1 MPCGHACGWSCEL
14 VSYSVRILSLTLVFL
29 LSTMYPALGDET
41 ADGEVQ
47 YLLGFV
53 ERSGCTFHRNG
64 ADHDAADA
72 ADHLRLK
79 YRRGGKYVNNADQFI
94 DRLASESSW
103 SGETYTV
110 TCDGQTEPSG
120 EWLHR
125 ALESYRARQGNQ
137 GDF

>member
-1 MPCGHACGWSCEL
+1 MKTLTTTAAL
-14 VSYSVRILSLTLVFL
+14 LLALTATLVQ
-29 LSTMYPALGDET
+29 
-41 ADGEVQ
+41 ADTPDPEVQ

-53 ERSGCTFHRNG
+53 EQSGCDFERNG
-64 ADHDAADA
+64 TVHNSADA

-103 SGETYTV
+103 TGKKYTV
-110 TCDGQTEPSG
+110 TCDGVTEPSG

-125 ALESYRARQGNQ
+125 ALDEHRAQP
-137 GDF
+137 